1 MTPLAAQQG
10 KICVFACRWCALPGA
25 ERAGRERLPLP
36 PRLRV
41 APVACAGS
49 VSADMVIAAL
59 AGGTA
64 GVAVLGCHLGGCR
77 HNDANRDAHA
87 RLRTLAELL
96 DAVGMDRRRLLI
108 SWGTAHEAEQY
119 ARQMREF
126 AALLDS
132 LPSPPET
139 GGRSTPSRRLPG
151 EPILKP
157 AAHPAPTP
165 EETRALR
172 ALAARVLAEPGH
184 AVFGLRKTTAGIVPA
199 LFTTV
204 SGLETLVAGPKYPLA
219 KTFARI
225 LRDRTADAQ
234 TDNPD
239 SADAALRE
247 AVREEFPTGVPHVAC
262 RACDAR
268 ALRELAAMRR
278 FPADALSFIR
288 IPCSP
293 EQIAACGCDRPD
305 WPEAIPSEAETLSA
319 PSPTPTP
326 SLAAASAQAPA
337 ELPFSPLDP
346 TLGPD
351 SPDRAERWRAHFMNC
366 VQCHWC
372 RAACPVC
379 VCPSCPLDGD
389 AAQPAGTPPPS
400 PLGYHL
406 TRAMHIADKCVGCG
420 ACQDACPQGLP
431 LMALHRAVA
440 RGLRNAYGYE
450 SGRKLPSPL
459 LRAREETADAPQWL
473 TGMEASAPGKSGG
486 HRA

>member
-1 MTPLAAQQG
+1 MTPLAAQEG
-10 KICVFACRWCALPGA
+10 RICVFACRWCSLPGA

-36 PRLRV
+36 TRLRV
-41 APVACAGS
+41 VPVACAGS

-59 AGGTA
+59 AAGAA

-87 RLRTLAELL
+87 RLLMLAELL
-96 DAVGMDRRRLLI
+96 DAIGLDRRRLFI

-119 ARQMREF
+119 ARQMHAF

-132 LPSPPET
+132 LPSPSEAGEHSAPS
-139 GGRSTPSRRLPG
+139 GRFRK
-151 EPILKP
+151 EPFLKP
-157 AAHPAPTP
+157 TAHPAPSP
-165 EETRALR
+165 EENRALR
-172 ALAARVLAEPGH
+172 ARAARVLAEPGH
-184 AVFGLRKTTAGIVPA
+184 AVFGLRKTAAGLVPA
-199 LFTTV
+199 LFTTA

-225 LRDRTADAQ
+225 LRDRMAEARADA
-234 TDNPD
+234 PD
-239 SADAALRE
+239 TADAALRE
-247 AVREEFPTGVPHVAC
+247 AVREAFPTGIPHIAC

-268 ALRELAAMRR
+268 ALLELAAMRR
-278 FPADALSFIR
+278 IPADALSFIP

-293 EQIAACGCDRPD
+293 EQMAACGCDRPD
-305 WPEAIPSEAETLSA
+305 WPEDMPSGDETFSA
-319 PSPTPTP
+319 PSPD
-326 SLAAASAQAPA
+326 AANAQAPT

-346 TLGPD
+346 TLAPD

-379 VCPSCPLDGD
+379 VCPTCPLDGD
-389 AAQPAGTPPPS
+389 AVQPAGTPPPS
-400 PLGYHL
+400 ALAYHL

-431 LMALHRAVA
+431 LMVLHRAVA
-440 RGLRNAYGYE
+440 CGLRNAYGYE
-450 SGRKLPSPL
+450 SGRKRPSPL
-459 LRAREETADAPQWL
+459 LRAREETDDAPQWL
-473 TGMEASAPGKSGG
+473 TGMETPASGTSGG